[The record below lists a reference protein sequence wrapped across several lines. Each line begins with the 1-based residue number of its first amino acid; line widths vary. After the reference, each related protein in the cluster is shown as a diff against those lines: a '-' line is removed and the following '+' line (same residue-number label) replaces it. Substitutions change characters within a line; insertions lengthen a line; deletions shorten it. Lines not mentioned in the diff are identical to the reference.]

1 MSRENVEL
9 VLGLQPAP
17 DVDLARRFRDDS
29 MWAATL
35 EASGPIFHPDFEFT
49 LPLFGTSETHLGGEG
64 QRAAYLDWLAP
75 WATYRV
81 EIEEAIDL
89 GDRVL
94 LLNRGFGRHE
104 GSQAEFEN
112 ASAALWTV
120 RDGKIARAEFYADRA
135 EALKAVG
142 LAE

>member
-1 MSRENVEL
+1 MSQKNVEI
-9 VLGLQPAP
+9 VLGLQSAP
-17 DVDLARRFRDDS
+17 DVDLAQRFRDDA
-29 MWAATL
+29 MWAATV
-35 EASGPIFHPDFEFT
+35 EASAPMFHPDFEFS
-49 LPLFGTSETHLGGEG
+49 LPLFGTSETFVGREG
-64 QRAAYLDWLAP
+64 VRAAYLDWLAP

-94 LLNRGFGRHE
+94 LLNRGFGRRE
-104 GSQAEFEN
+104 GSQAEVEN
-112 ASAALWTV
+112 AAAALWTV
-120 RDGKIARAEFYADRA
+120 RDGKIARADFYADRA

>member
-1 MSRENVEL
+1 MSTQNVKL

-17 DVDLARRFRDDS
+17 DVDLAQLFRDDA
-29 MWAATL
+29 MWALTV
-35 EASGPIFHPDFEFT
+35 EAWAPIFHPDFECT
-49 LPLFGTSETHLGGEG
+49 LPLFGTAETFVGREG
-64 QRAAYLDWLAP
+64 HRAAYLDWMAP

-104 GSQAEFEN
+104 GSQAEVEN
-112 ASAALWTV
+112 ASAAVWTV

-142 LAE
+142 LDG